1 MMNWEAMCLRVA
13 PSERRNPISRQAYWR
28 GTHGPIGAAI
38 PTMSRYVQSHTCLG
52 AYGRATPPP
61 FDGLAITWW
70 EGLDAMRASAETAE
84 YQATRDDEPNFI
96 GVDPAV
102 ILTTE
107 HVIVWLPV
115 VGCPGQERAGDH
127 QLLDLARALA
137 DDHQRG
143 IPIETLDAVLGGE
156 AVAAMNAHGV

>member
-13 PSERRNPISRQAYWR
+13 PSERRNPISRQAYWL

-61 FDGLAITWW
+61 FDGLGITWW

-84 YQATRDDEPNFI
+84 YQATRDDEPDFI

-107 HVIVWLPV
+107 HVIVGYLSS
-115 VGCPGQERAGDH
+115 AA
-127 QLLDLARALA
+127 LARSAREITSFWISLVPSPMIISGA
-137 DDHQRG
+137 S
-143 IPIETLDAVLGGE
+143 L
-156 AVAAMNAHGV
+156 